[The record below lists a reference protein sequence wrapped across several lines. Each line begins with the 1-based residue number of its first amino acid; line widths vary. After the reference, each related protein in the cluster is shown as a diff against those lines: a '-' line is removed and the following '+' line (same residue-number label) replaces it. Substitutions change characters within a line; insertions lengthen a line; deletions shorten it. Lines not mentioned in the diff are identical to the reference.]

1 MQLRKPGSQLRLK
14 KTSGRVEC
22 ASLYPFPAGAPGSL
36 LRPIL
41 FWEILLPSWNLQPG
55 KAVEEAWEMGWWSA
69 CLFLASWDHLGP
81 WSTPSPCP
89 YVTKGG
95 RKELIAQEFFL
106 PSKGV
111 TSLETMS
118 VLLSGVQTDRKQQ
131 GELSRKP
138 GALDADEPVQI
149 LTLPLLS
156 WRNIPTR
163 PNLRPM
169 GLTEDQPHRAA
180 GTIGVK

>member
-1 MQLRKPGSQLRLK
+1 
-14 KTSGRVEC
+14 
-22 ASLYPFPAGAPGSL
+22 
-36 LRPIL
+36 
-41 FWEILLPSWNLQPG
+41 
-55 KAVEEAWEMGWWSA
+55 MGCWSA
-69 CLFLASWDHLGP
+69 CLFLASWDRLGP
-81 WSTPSPCP
+81 WSTRSPCP
-89 YVTKGG
+89 YVTQGG

-111 TSLETMS
+111 TSLETIS
-118 VLLSGVQTDRKQQ
+118 VLLSGVRTDRKQQ

-149 LTLPLLS
+149 LALPLPS

>member
-1 MQLRKPGSQLRLK
+1 M
-14 KTSGRVEC
+14 
-22 ASLYPFPAGAPGSL
+22 
-36 LRPIL
+36 
-41 FWEILLPSWNLQPG
+41 
-55 KAVEEAWEMGWWSA
+55 
-69 CLFLASWDHLGP
+69 
-81 WSTPSPCP
+81 
-89 YVTKGG
+89 
-95 RKELIAQEFFL
+95 IAQEFFL

-111 TSLETMS
+111 TSLKTMS

-131 GELSRKP
+131 GELSRKQ
-138 GALDADEPVQI
+138 GALDADEPIQI
-149 LTLPLLS
+149 LALPLLS

>member
-1 MQLRKPGSQLRLK
+1 
-14 KTSGRVEC
+14 
-22 ASLYPFPAGAPGSL
+22 
-36 LRPIL
+36 
-41 FWEILLPSWNLQPG
+41 
-55 KAVEEAWEMGWWSA
+55 MGCWSA
-69 CLFLASWDHLGP
+69 CLFLASWDRLGP

-89 YVTKGG
+89 YVTQGG

-118 VLLSGVQTDRKQQ
+118 VLLSGVRTDRKQQ

-149 LTLPLLS
+149 LALPLPS
-156 WRNIPTR
+156 WRNIPTH

-169 GLTEDQPHRAA
+169 GLTETSLTGLLGPL
-180 GTIGVK
+180 G